1 MTERELFKE
10 TFSHLHASPDTLLE
24 VMNMAKH
31 DNITHISTAKRRHPA
46 RRLIAIVAVAALLVT
61 GAVAAGT
68 AIYKMS
74 AEPIGEYGLSLM
86 VDFENTVPS
95 VEVGQ
100 TPVLDITPGWLP
112 EGMARNPGETMKYS
126 YEETPWQG
134 GFSMNTWVLNTG
146 KETFQEVVGNMQ
158 SRESL
163 IIAGHEAEYITL
175 LTLKSEGVGFNQ
187 MLYIAYPEYN
197 RVLQIYIGEDMDKET
212 AVKFAENLVITET
225 GEYLAQNIIDYHGE
239 YYRAAEKTARTEE
252 WHAVEEPSAEPEV
265 KFIATAEEMANT
277 HQIGESFA
285 RNDWTQN
292 TEIKVTNVTVGDD
305 AGIFGEG
312 FENSDL
318 AASLD
323 ENGKAPM
330 NTIQFVKTGNG
341 LNSLTEIVE
350 EREEP
355 TKLVA
360 VTFEVTNNTAETQ
373 EHVHFM
379 ASLLMMEEIPDGF
392 VIWEPAPVTGVE
404 EYDEVSMSRA
414 RNEMRWYSVRDDYG
428 NGGNYIPS
436 IAPGETVSVEVGFL
450 VSESQL
456 DKMFLNL
463 DGTGGTYF
471 DEEGLAMGYV
481 DIRQ

>member
-10 TFSHLHASPDTLLE
+10 TFSHLHASPDTLSE

-31 DNITHISTAKRRHPA
+31 ENITHINTAKRRHPA
-46 RRLIAIVAVAALLVT
+46 RKLIAIVAVAALLVT

-74 AEPIGEYGLSLM
+74 AEPTGEYGLSLM
-86 VDFENTVPS
+86 VDFENTAAS
-95 VEVGQ
+95 IEVGQ

-112 EGMARNPGETMKYS
+112 EGMALDPGETMKYS

-146 KETFQEVVGNMQ
+146 KETFRETVGNMQ

-163 IIAGHEAEYITL
+163 TIAGHEAEYITL
-175 LTLKSEGVGFNQ
+175 LSLEREGIDFNQ
-187 MLYIAYPEYN
+187 RLYIAYPEYN
-197 RVLQIYIGEDMDKET
+197 RVLQIYIGEDVDRDT

-225 GEYLAQNIIDYHGE
+225 GEYLDRDIIDYHGE
-239 YYRAAEKTARTEE
+239 WYKAAEKTARTAE
-252 WHAVEEPSAEPEV
+252 WHAVEEDIVEPEV
-265 KFIATAEEMANT
+265 QFIATAEEMANL
-277 HQIGESFA
+277 HQIGETFA

-292 TEIKVTNVTVGDD
+292 TQIKVTDVTVGDD
-305 AGIFGEG
+305 ASIFSEG

-330 NTIQFVKTGNG
+330 NVIQFVKQGDG
-341 LNSLTEIVE
+341 LNSLTEVVE

-379 ASLLMMEEIPDGF
+379 ASLLMLEEIPDGF
-392 VIWEPAPVTGVE
+392 AIWEPSSVSGVE
-404 EYDEVSMSRA
+404 YDHVSMSKA
-414 RNEMRWYSVRDDYG
+414 RSEMEWYSVTDDYG

-456 DKMFLNL
+456 DKMFLSL
-463 DGTGGTYF
+463 DGGAPTYF
-471 DEEGLAMGYV
+471 DEQGLSMGYV

>member
-1 MTERELFKE
+1 MTERELFKN
-10 TFSHLHASPDTLLE
+10 TFSHFHASPDTLSE

-31 DNITHISTAKRRHPA
+31 ENITHISTAKRRHPA
-46 RRLIAIVAVAALLVT
+46 RRLIAIAAVIVLLVT
-61 GAVAAGT
+61 GAFAAGT

-74 AEPIGEYGLSLM
+74 AEPVGEYGLSLM
-86 VDFENTVPS
+86 VDFEDTAPS
-95 VEVGQ
+95 IEIKQ
-100 TPVLDITPGWLP
+100 TPVLEITAGWLP
-112 EGMARNPGETMKYS
+112 EGMTLNPGDTMKYS

-134 GFSMNTWVLNTG
+134 GFSMLTWTLDTG
-146 KETFQEVVGNMQ
+146 KETFREVVGNMQ

-163 IIAGHEAEYITL
+163 TIAGHEAEYITL
-175 LTLKSEGVGFNQ
+175 LTLERESVGFNQ

-197 RVLQIYIGEDMDKET
+197 RVLQIFIGEDVDKDT

-225 GEYLAQNIIDYHGE
+225 GEYLKQDIIDYHSE
-239 YYRAAEKTARTEE
+239 YYKAAEKTASTAE
-252 WHAVEEPSAEPEV
+252 WHAVEEDYVEP
-265 KFIATAEEMANT
+265 KAQIIATAAEMANT
-277 HQIGESFA
+277 HRIGETFA

-292 TEIKVTNVTVGDD
+292 TQIKVTDVTVGDD
-305 AGIFGEG
+305 ASIFGEG

-330 NTIQFVKTGNG
+330 NVIQFVKKGDG
-341 LNSLTEIVE
+341 LNSLTEVVE

-360 VTFEVTNNTAETQ
+360 VTFEVTNDTAETQ

-379 ASLLMMEEIPDGF
+379 ASLLMLEEISDGF
-392 VIWEPAPVTGVE
+392 VIWEPASVTGVE
-404 EYDEVSMSRA
+404 YDYVSMSRA
-414 RNEMRWYSVRDDYG
+414 RNEMRWHSVSDDCG

-456 DKMFLNL
+456 DKMFLSL
-463 DGTGGTYF
+463 DGGASTCF

>member
-10 TFSHLHASPDTLLE
+10 TFSHLHASPDTLSE

-74 AEPIGEYGLSLM
+74 AEPIGEYGMSLM

-100 TPVLDITPGWLP
+100 MPVLDITPGWLP
-112 EGMARNPGETMKYS
+112 EGMKLNPGETMKYS

-134 GFSMNTWVLNTG
+134 GFSMLTWTLDTG
-146 KETFQEVVGNMQ
+146 KETFREVVGNMQ

-163 IIAGHEAEYITL
+163 TVAGHEAEYITL
-175 LTLKSEGVGFNQ
+175 LSLERESVGFNQ

-197 RVLQIYIGEDMDKET
+197 RVLQIYIGEDVDRDT

-225 GEYLAQNIIDYHGE
+225 GEYLDQDIIDYHGE

-252 WHAVEEPSAEPEV
+252 WHAVEEDVAEPEV
-265 KFIATAEEMANT
+265 QFIATAEEMANL
-277 HQIGESFA
+277 HQIGETFA

-292 TEIKVTNVTVGDD
+292 TQIKVTDVTVGDD
-305 AGIFGEG
+305 ASIFGEG

-330 NTIQFVKTGNG
+330 NTIQFVKQGNG
-341 LNSLTEIVE
+341 LTSLTEIVE

-360 VTFEVTNNTAETQ
+360 VTFEVTNDTAETQ

-379 ASLLMMEEIPDGF
+379 ASLLMLEEIPDGF
-392 VIWEPAPVTGVE
+392 AVWEPSSVTGA
-404 EYDEVSMSRA
+404 EYDYVSMSRA
-414 RNEMRWYSVRDDYG
+414 RNEMRWYSVTDDYG

>member
-10 TFSHLHASPDTLLE
+10 TFSHLHASPDTLSE

-86 VDFENTVPS
+86 VDFENTAAS
-95 VEVGQ
+95 IEVGQ
-100 TPVLDITPGWLP
+100 TPVLDVTPGWLP
-112 EGMARNPGETMKYS
+112 EGMALNPGETMKYS

-146 KETFQEVVGNMQ
+146 KETFRETVGNMQ

-163 IIAGHEAEYITL
+163 IIAGHEAEYITML
-175 LTLKSEGVGFNQ
+175 ALEREGVGFNQ

-197 RVLQIYIGEDMDKET
+197 RVLQIYIGEDVDRDT

-225 GEYLAQNIIDYHGE
+225 GEYLAQHIIDYHGE

-252 WHAVEEPSAEPEV
+252 WHAVEEDVVEPEV
-265 KFIATAEEMANT
+265 KLIATAEEMANT

-292 TEIKVTNVTVGDD
+292 TQIKVTDVTVGDD
-305 AGIFGEG
+305 ASIFGEG

-341 LNSLTEIVE
+341 LTSLTEIVE

-379 ASLLMMEEIPDGF
+379 ASLLMLEEIPDGF
-392 VIWEPAPVTGVE
+392 AVWEPTSVTGA
-404 EYDEVSMSRA
+404 EYDHVSMSRV
-414 RNEMRWYSVRDDYG
+414 RSEMRWYSVTDDYG

-456 DKMFLNL
+456 DKMFLSL
-463 DGTGGTYF
+463 DGGAPTYF
-471 DEEGLAMGYV
+471 DEQGLSMGYV

>member
-10 TFSHLHASPDTLLE
+10 TFSHLHASPDTLSE

-112 EGMARNPGETMKYS
+112 EGMALNPGETMKYS

-146 KETFQEVVGNMQ
+146 KETFRETVGSMQ

-163 IIAGHEAEYITL
+163 TIAGHEAEYITL
-175 LTLKSEGVGFNQ
+175 RTLKSEGVGFNQ

-225 GEYLAQNIIDYHGE
+225 GEYLAQHIIDYHGE

-252 WHAVEEPSAEPEV
+252 WHAVEEDFAEPEV
-265 KFIATAEEMANT
+265 KLIATAEEMANT
-277 HQIGESFA
+277 HKIGETFT

-292 TEIKVTNVTVGDD
+292 TQIKVTNVTVGDD
-305 AGIFGEG
+305 ASIFGEG
-312 FENSDL
+312 FEDSDL
-318 AASLD
+318 AAALD

-330 NTIQFVKTGNG
+330 NTIQFVKRHAKAMNIAAG
-341 LNSLTEIVE
+341 LL
-350 EREEP
+350 
-355 TKLVA
+355 LVL
-360 VTFEVTNNTAETQ
+360 FGIL
-373 EHVHFM
+373 M
-379 ASLLMMEEIPDGF
+379 A
-392 VIWEPAPVTGVE
+392 TGV
-404 EYDEVSMSRA
+404 MHQ
-414 RNEMRWYSVRDDYG
+414 MIHG
-428 NGGNYIPS
+428 HGH
-436 IAPGETVSVEVGFL
+436 
-450 VSESQL
+450 
-456 DKMFLNL
+456 
-463 DGTGGTYF
+463 
-471 DEEGLAMGYV
+471 
-481 DIRQ
+481 

>member
-1 MTERELFKE
+1 MTERELFKQ
-10 TFSHLHASPDTLLE
+10 TFSHLHASPDTLSE

-31 DNITHISTAKRRHPA
+31 ENITHISTVKRHHPA
-46 RRLIAIVAVAALLVT
+46 RKLIAIVAVAALLVT

-74 AEPIGEYGLSLM
+74 AEPVGEYGLSLV
-86 VDFENTVPS
+86 VDFENTAPS
-95 VEVGQ
+95 VEIGQ

-112 EGMARNPGETMKYS
+112 EGMVLNPGETMKWS
-126 YEETPWQG
+126 YEDALFQG
-134 GFSMNTWVLNTG
+134 GFSMSSWVLNAG
-146 KETFQEVVGNMQ
+146 KETFRETITSMQ

-163 IIAGHEAEYITL
+163 VIAGHEAEYITL
-175 LTLKSEGVGFNQ
+175 LNLESDSVDFNQ
-187 MLYIAYPEYN
+187 RLYIAYPEYN
-197 RVLQIYIGEDMDKET
+197 RVLQIYIGEDVDRDT

-225 GEYLAQNIIDYHGE
+225 GEYLAQDIIDYHGE

-252 WHAVEEPSAEPEV
+252 WHAVEEDVAEPEV
-265 KFIATAEEMANT
+265 KFIATADEMANT

-285 RNDWTQN
+285 RNDWMQN
-292 TEIKVTNVTVGDD
+292 TEIRVTNVTVGDD
-305 AGIFGEG
+305 ASIFGEG

-360 VTFEVTNNTAETQ
+360 VTFEVTNDTAETQ

-379 ASLLMMEEIPDGF
+379 ASLLMLEEIPDGF
-392 VIWEPAPVTGVE
+392 AVWEPSSVTGA
-404 EYDEVSMSRA
+404 EYDYVSMSRA
-414 RNEMRWYSVRDDYG
+414 RNEMRWYSVTDDYG

-436 IAPGETVSVEVGFL
+436 IAPGETVSVEVGFI

-456 DKMFLNL
+456 DKMFLSL